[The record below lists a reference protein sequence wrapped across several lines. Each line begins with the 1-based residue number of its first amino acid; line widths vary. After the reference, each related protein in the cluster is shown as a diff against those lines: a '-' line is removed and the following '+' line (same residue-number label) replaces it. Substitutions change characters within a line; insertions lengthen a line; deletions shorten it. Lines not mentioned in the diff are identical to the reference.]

1 MRPGRCCCCK
11 AGGSGGAA
19 AVAAGAAWQRAA
31 RHVPPLLHVRCG
43 CCLDGQRESVP
54 CRTAVEHSLTC
65 ALLPPL
71 CAAARWA
78 LHGTNVAVT
87 ALLGEW
93 LCMQKEMQDI
103 PLANLRRNRA
113 NAGAAATLGGLAG
126 AAARVA
132 GGGGGGTPSS
142 SSSNGTLGSG
152 RLSNVRTS
160 TANIM
165 ELGRVSHAGT
175 QQEQAAL
182 ITPKAWAPISP
193 LE

>member
-1 MRPGRCCCCK
+1 M
-11 AGGSGGAA
+11 AA
-19 AVAAGAAWQRAA
+19 AAAAEQGRVLVKQSA
-31 RHVPPLLHVRCG
+31 LSG
-43 CCLDGQRESVP
+43 CTHD
-54 CRTAVEHSLTC
+54 
-65 ALLPPL
+65 LLPPL
-71 CAAARWA
+71 PSRPLLSFTRRWA

-103 PLANLRRNRA
+103 PLASLRRNRS

-132 GGGGGGTPSS
+132 GGGSGGGSS
-142 SSSNGTLGSG
+142 GPGSGSSNGALGGS
-152 RLSNVRTS
+152 RMSNVRTS

-175 QQEQAAL
+175 QQQLVQEQAAL
-182 ITPKAWAPISP
+182 VTPKGWAPISP